1 MVITPW
7 MDCVLGLVHTSIPH
21 EARLICLSFLK
32 DLIYRIEGVILYLQ
46 FIEREGNSLG
56 RFNRGLCIL
65 MVALISFSLV
75 TEIMPG
81 NVDASSLT
89 EEAALEQIDLDEAK
103 KTAKKKATPTP
114 IPYEVPEGAE
124 LTYRAYMHGKGWD
137 KEYTKQGMVCGKP
150 GKGLSIEALE
160 IGINSDIEGKV
171 CCNTYIDG
179 IGWTGQ
185 AGNFEAAGN
194 ATAKKPMQKLKIYLT
209 GRLLVRYR
217 IFYRVCLDTNGW
229 LGWCC
234 DGFVTGNEDYNRC
247 IEAVQIVLVERSNQ
261 DATPKNINGVVS
273 KVTSYYKDASKIK
286 DYMVKKAQ
294 KYKSKTSYLVL
305 IDSQYCFLGV
315 FKGKKNNWKLI
326 KFYICSPGIYKTYW
340 NRDHELGIK
349 SKGFYSYKS
358 QVYWATRLHKE
369 LWIHSITYKGHNG
382 KTVLDGRLGARVSHG
397 CIRLATK
404 DAKWIYD
411 NVPSY
416 SRCIIYKKRFL

>member
-7 MDCVLGLVHTSIPH
+7 MDCVLGLTHTSIPH

-32 DLIYRIEGVILYLQ
+32 DLIYRIKGVILYLQ

-56 RFNRGLCIL
+56 RFKRGLCIL
-65 MVALISFSLV
+65 MAALISFSLA

-89 EEAALEQIDLDEAK
+89 EEAALEQVDLDEAK
-103 KTAKKKATPTP
+103 KTKKKAKT

-160 IGINSDIEGKV
+160 IGIKSDIEGKV
-171 CCNTYIDG
+171 CCNTYLDG

-194 ATAKKPMQKLKIYLT
+194 AKAKKPMQKLKIYLT

-234 DGFVTGNEDYNRC
+234 DGFVTGNEDYDRC
-247 IEAVQIVLVERSNQ
+247 IEAVQIVLVERSAG
-261 DATPKNINGVVS
+261 DTKLKNINGVVS
-273 KVTSYYKDASKIK
+273 KTTSYYKSATKIK
-286 DYMVKKAQ
+286 NYMTKKAQ
-294 KYKSKTSYLVL
+294 KYKSNTNYLIM
-305 IDSQYCFLGV
+305 IDSEYCFLGV
-315 FKGKKNNWKLI
+315 YKGRKNHWKLV
-326 KFYICSPGIYKTYW
+326 KFYICSPGNYERFWRGVFTTSTKT
-340 NRDHELGIK
+340 H
-349 SKGFYSYKS
+349 GFYSFGS
-358 QVYWATRLHKE
+358 QVYWGTRIHGPI
-369 LWIHSITYKGHNG
+369 WIHSITYKGHNG
-382 KTVLDGRLGARVSHG
+382 KKVLDARLGKRISHG
-397 CIRLATK
+397 CIRIATK
-404 DAKWIYD
+404 NAKWLHD

-416 SRCIIYKKRFL
+416 TKCVMYKKKFL